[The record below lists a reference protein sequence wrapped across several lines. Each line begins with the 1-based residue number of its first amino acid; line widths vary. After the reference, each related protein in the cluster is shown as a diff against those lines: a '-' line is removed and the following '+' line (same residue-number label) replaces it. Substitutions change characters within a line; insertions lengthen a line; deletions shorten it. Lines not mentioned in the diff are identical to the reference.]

1 MVGSV
6 LSGMKI
12 NAAVA
17 ASRSSNGTLYTAPSN
32 GYAILNLA
40 ANAGTAGC
48 DITVGGILVYSFL
61 ATASAGAPQSG
72 VSGGQVGSVTIYAGP
87 SQAVEIVNYS
97 GTRSIGVSGV
107 ELVNAV

>member
-17 ASRSSNGTLYTAPSN
+17 NSRSSNGTLYTAPAN

-40 ANAGTAGC
+40 ANAGTLGC
-48 DITVGGILVYSFL
+48 DITVASILVYSFN
-61 ATASAGAPQSG
+61 ATGTTGAPQSG
-72 VSGGQVGSVTIYAGP
+72 ASGGQVGSVTIYVGP
-87 SQAVEIVNYS
+87 SQVVSVVNYS
-97 GTRSIGVSGV
+97 GTRAIGVSGV
-107 ELVNAV
+107 EFVNAV